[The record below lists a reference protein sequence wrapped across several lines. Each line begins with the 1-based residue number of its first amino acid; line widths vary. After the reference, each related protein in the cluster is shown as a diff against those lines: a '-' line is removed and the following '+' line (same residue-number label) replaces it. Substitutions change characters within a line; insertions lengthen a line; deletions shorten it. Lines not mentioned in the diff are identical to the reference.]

1 MKLNSISAISISIML
16 LLCTFMLNTGVSLT
30 YAQTNGSAQY
40 FAVIYAGSL
49 TNSSGP
55 SYLNIDGQE
64 VNMGGG
70 SEGAIFCYIPALNIT
85 AVAKTY
91 AASEVYS
98 PSDTFP
104 YTVDNRLFVF
114 TRYLIDQTSGDETA
128 SIDQVPLNGNG
139 AAGPA
144 ITSQEFSFYEPVSF
158 AIVGNSLYFQA
169 GMWYN
174 EFGGKWEGNQLK
186 AVNLTSGAE
195 TQLLSACPSNFGR
208 LLSAGGNLFTYEFA
222 NANITINQLDL
233 GTGEIVQGADL
244 TLPLAP
250 NNEAFSDWC
259 LSADQNAFYIAAQYS
274 PDANSSPII
283 YLWSIP
289 LTEFENGNVPNGPNY
304 WFSSAQTITT
314 QSTNETGVGLKG
326 IDACEGSV
334 LLNMGTY
341 TILYDSNT
349 ASYTTILG
357 GKEDVS
363 ILYGVTNP
371 EANIPTPTASL
382 SPSASSS
389 SSSPA
394 STNIVIGVVIA
405 AVIVAAAVVFLMLQ
419 NRLKAR
425 AVPTTQK
432 VQQQPNPTQ
441 AGLTMCPKCNNRV
454 AYNASFCTNCGAD
467 LKPKNTQ

>member
-1 MKLNSISAISISIML
+1 
-16 LLCTFMLNTGVSLT
+16 
-30 YAQTNGSAQY
+30 
-40 FAVIYAGSL
+40 
-49 TNSSGP
+49 
-55 SYLNIDGQE
+55 
-64 VNMGGG
+64 
-70 SEGAIFCYIPALNIT
+70 
-85 AVAKTY
+85 
-91 AASEVYS
+91 
-98 PSDTFP
+98 
-104 YTVDNRLFVF
+104 
-114 TRYLIDQTSGDETA
+114 
-128 SIDQVPLNGNG
+128 
-139 AAGPA
+139 
-144 ITSQEFSFYEPVSF
+144 
-158 AIVGNSLYFQA
+158 
-169 GMWYN
+169 
-174 EFGGKWEGNQLK
+174 
-186 AVNLTSGAE
+186 
-195 TQLLSACPSNFGR
+195 
-208 LLSAGGNLFTYEFA
+208 
-222 NANITINQLDL
+222 
-233 GTGEIVQGADL
+233 
-244 TLPLAP
+244 
-250 NNEAFSDWC
+250 
-259 LSADQNAFYIAAQYS
+259 
-274 PDANSSPII
+274 
-283 YLWSIP
+283 
-289 LTEFENGNVPNGPNY
+289 
-304 WFSSAQTITT
+304 
-314 QSTNETGVGLKG
+314 
-326 IDACEGSV
+326 
-334 LLNMGTY
+334 MGTY